1 MQLCSI
7 PQTSLSVLPWRELQ
21 TAVAAHF
28 HPSNKDSVNGALH
41 ERILSSHHAAHRIA
55 VLHPST
61 KDSSNGA
68 LHDVSPF
75 PSWGRIVYIR
85 RCPSFLSHAW
95 QPVVPTIQPINQVL
109 FKPGSWSWCE
119 FSIHITRPSTSLL
132 SWCAFSLHITRTRA
146 SLEALNLFHR
156 IKRAPSSPFAT
167 SHFPHFLFFTVAVL
181 HSSSLS
187 IRLFVCFLWRSFVCL
202 FALASSLSI
211 EVCYLQ
217 YLPASCLY
225 RSSQSYS
232 IRIWP
237 TRR

>member
-1 MQLCSI
+1 MQVCYI

-85 RCPSFLSHAW
+85 RCPSFLRMHD
-95 QPVVPTIQPINQVL
+95 NQL
-109 FKPGSWSWCE
+109 SPRSS
-119 FSIHITRPSTSLL
+119 PSTKCSLNQ
-132 SWCAFSLHITRTRA
+132 
-146 SLEALNLFHR
+146 ALDRDVN
-156 IKRAPSSPFAT
+156 SPFTSRGPVRRSYHDVHSLFT
-167 SHFPHFLFFTVAVL
+167 SHGPV
-181 HSSSLS
+181 
-187 IRLFVCFLWRSFVCL
+187 
-202 FALASSLSI
+202 
-211 EVCYLQ
+211 
-217 YLPASCLY
+217 
-225 RSSQSYS
+225 
-232 IRIWP
+232 
-237 TRR
+237 RR